1 MSIIDDLAKI
11 PRKNTHGLSKYKSI
25 TSVYVNPDKMDE
37 VKAIA
42 KEHNVSISG
51 ILVFALDRLL
61 ADIETAKAASQG
73 WPSLS

>member
-1 MSIIDDLAKI
+1 MSIINDIAKI

-37 VKAIA
+37 VKSIT
-42 KEHNVSISG
+42 KEHHVSISG

-61 ADIETAKAASQG
+61 ADIETAKAVSQG
-73 WPSLS
+73 

>member
-1 MSIIDDLAKI
+1 MSIIDDIAKI
-11 PRKNTHGLSKYKSI
+11 PRKNTHGLSKYKAI

-37 VKAIA
+37 VKSIA

-73 WPSLS
+73 

>member
-1 MSIIDDLAKI
+1 MSIIDDIAKI

-37 VKAIA
+37 VKSIA
-42 KEHNVSISG
+42 KGHHVSISG

-61 ADIETAKAASQG
+61 SDIERAKAASQG
-73 WPSLS
+73 

>member
-1 MSIIDDLAKI
+1 MSIIDDIAKI

-37 VKAIA
+37 VKSIA
-42 KEHNVSISG
+42 KEHHVSISG

-61 ADIETAKAASQG
+61 ADIETAKAAPQG
-73 WPSLS
+73 

>member
-1 MSIIDDLAKI
+1 MSIIDDIAKI
-11 PRKNTHGLSKYKSI
+11 PRKNTHGLSRYKFI
-25 TSVYVNPDKMDE
+25 TSVYINPDKMDA

-61 ADIETAKAASQG
+61 ADIETAKATPQG
-73 WPSLS
+73 